1 MNFITIFADVVK
13 PIKLRGTGTFN
24 PHKTAII
31 NEHISCI
38 KQKDVNFWFYRKND
52 TVIAIDSGYKN
63 EPDLFTDL
71 DAISIKN
78 EEIKALFIT
87 HGDVDHMGGLI
98 SDKRLAPNADIY
110 LNEKE
115 VKMITGEEFRF
126 GKGPIKIKN
135 PVKFT
140 GDTKPFKG
148 NQTIQ
153 IDDIEIECIP
163 CVGHTKGHTVYLID
177 KTYLF
182 TGDSIA
188 INQEGG
194 HCFFNFY
201 NMNTKLNIAS
211 LNQLKKYLSNKPPK
225 IICTAHNGIGDFEQ
239 AFSNIDI
246 VAKGKKSKPFD
257 VEGPYNVF
265 KD

>member
-13 PIKLRGTGTFN
+13 PIKLKGTGTFN

-31 NEHISCI
+31 DEHLSCI
-38 KQKDVNFWFYRKND
+38 RQKDVNFWFYRKNE

-63 EPDLFTDL
+63 EAKLYTDL
-71 DAISIKN
+71 DSISIKN
-78 EEIKALFIT
+78 EDIKAVFIT

-98 SDKRLAPNADIY
+98 SDIRFAPNADIY

-115 VKMITGEEFRF
+115 VNMIIGEEFRF

-140 GDTKPFKG
+140 GDTKPFKD
-148 NQTIQ
+148 NEI
-153 IDDIEIECIP
+153 IKINDIKIECIP
-163 CVGHTKGHTVYLID
+163 CIGHTKGHTVYLID

-188 INQEGG
+188 INQDGG

-201 NMNTKLNIAS
+201 NMNTKENITS
-211 LNQLKKYLSNKPPK
+211 LHKLKKYLSKIQPK
-225 IICTAHNGIGDFEQ
+225 VICTAHNGIGDFEQ

-246 VAKGKKSKPFD
+246 IAKGRKSKPFD
-257 VEGPYNVF
+257 TKAPYNVF
-265 KD
+265 DD